1 MKILQGKMGL
11 IIFFS
16 LASILRGQENRQF
29 VRVAQENLRNSPN
42 GQKIGELGSGAQVQV
57 LETRENWVKVQMT
70 AWIWKNSLTGD
81 STQIEGYKIRV
92 SHILVDTPEKAQ
104 DAISRIK
111 RGESFST
118 VADQLS
124 LDRISAM
131 KGGDL
136 GYFGRGDMLP
146 EFEDAAFVLRKGD
159 MSGAVKS
166 KLGYHVILRTE

>member
-1 MKILQGKMGL
+1 MKILQTQIGL
-11 IIFFS
+11 VIFFS
-16 LASILRGQENRQF
+16 LTSLLMSQENRQF
-29 VRVAQENLRNSPN
+29 VRVAQENIRKSPN
-42 GQKIGELGSGAQVQV
+42 GQKIGELGSGAQVQI
-57 LETRENWVKVQMT
+57 LETRENWVKIQMT

-81 STQIEGYKIRV
+81 STLVEGYKIRV

-104 DAISRIK
+104 EAILRIK

-124 LDRISAM
+124 LDRTSAL

-136 GYFGRGDMLP
+136 GSFGRGDLLP
-146 EFEDAAFVLRKGD
+146 EFEDAAFALLKGGL
-159 MSGAVKS
+159 SGTVKT